1 MAYDQKKKKTRKE
14 RFLGEMDAVL
24 PWDLL
29 LAPILE
35 HYPKAGG
42 GRRPIGAPVMLR
54 IYFMQQWY
62 GLSDPAMEDSL
73 YDVESMRRFA
83 SVDLNGVP
91 DETTICKFRHLLEA
105 HGLTEALFDQT
116 KRYLSDRGMMVSEG
130 TIVDATIIHA
140 PSTTKNKEGKRD
152 PEMASTK
159 KGNTWHF
166 GMKAH
171 VGSDP
176 KGRVHSVV
184 TTPASVHDAKVM
196 EACLHGQEKAIY
208 GDKAYADQ
216 VRKQR
221 AEEDGVVWRVHRK
234 ANRGRRLNCADRSF
248 NPKEQSRAGKGRT
261 SLWHHQKPVGISQGQ
276 VPGSC
281 QEHGSSL
288 HPVRPGQLPSGP
300 KGTGSHIGSS
310 PSNTDGQGQKGRSGT
325 HLRPKTPSQ
334 VLKTTP
340 SST

>member
-1 MAYDQKKKKTRKE
+1 
-14 RFLGEMDAVL
+14 MDAVL

-42 GRRPIGAPVMLR
+42 GRRPMGALVMLR

-83 SVDLNGVP
+83 GVDLNGVP
-91 DETTICKFRHLLEA
+91 DETTICKFRHFLEA
-105 HGLTEALFDQT
+105 HGLTEALFEQA
-116 KRYLSDRGMMVSEG
+116 KRYLSRQGLMVSEG

-140 PSTTKNKEGKRD
+140 PCSTKNRERKRD

-184 TTPASVHDAKVM
+184 TTAASVHDSQVM
-196 EACLHGQEKAIY
+196 DACLHGKERTIY

-216 VRKQR
+216 TRKEQ
-221 AEEDGVVWRVHRK
+221 AEANDIEWRVLRK
-234 ANRGRRLNCADRSF
+234 ARRGKRLNCADLSF
-248 NPKEQSRAGKGRT
+248 NKKSNRTRARVEHPFGVIKH
-261 SLWHHQKPVGISQGQ
+261 LWGYRK
-276 VPGSC
+276 
-281 QEHGSSL
+281 
-288 HPVRPGQLPSGP
+288 VRYRGLAKNTAQLL
-300 KGTGSHIGSS
+300 TLFALT
-310 PSNTDGQGQKGRSGT
+310 NFYLVRRELAVT
-325 HLRPKTPSQ
+325 
-334 VLKTTP
+334 
-340 SST
+340 

>member
-1 MAYDQKKKKTRKE
+1 MKQSSFSDMAYDQKKKKTRKE

-29 LAPILE
+29 LSPILE

-83 SVDLNGVP
+83 GVDLGGVP

-140 PSTTKNKEGKRD
+140 PSSTKNKEGKRD
-152 PEMASTK
+152 PEMALREEGQHLALRHEGPRGQRSEGTGAQRGGHARLGPRRQGDGGLHAWTGK
-159 KGNTWHF
+159 SDLRRQGLC
-166 GMKAH
+166 GPGAKA
-171 VGSDP
+171 
-176 KGRVHSVV
+176 KGR
-184 TTPASVHDAKVM
+184 
-196 EACLHGQEKAIY
+196 
-208 GDKAYADQ
+208 
-216 VRKQR
+216 
-221 AEEDGVVWRVHRK
+221 
-234 ANRGRRLNCADRSF
+234 RRRY
-248 NPKEQSRAGKGRT
+248 RMAGA
-261 SLWHHQKPVGISQGQ
+261 SQGQ
-276 VPGSC
+276 
-281 QEHGSSL
+281 
-288 HPVRPGQLPSGP
+288 
-300 KGTGSHIGSS
+300 
-310 PSNTDGQGQKGRSGT
+310 
-325 HLRPKTPSQ
+325 
-334 VLKTTP
+334 
-340 SST
+340 

>member
-1 MAYDQKKKKTRKE
+1 MKQSSFSDMAYDQKKKKTRKE

-24 PWDLL
+24 PWALL
-29 LAPILE
+29 LAPILA

-83 SVDLNGVP
+83 GVDLNGVP

-105 HGLTEALFDQT
+105 HGLTEALFDRT

-140 PSTTKNKEGKRD
+140 PSSTKNKAGKRD

-184 TTPASVHDAKVM
+184 ATPASVHDAKAM
-196 EACLHGQEKAIY
+196 EACLHGNEKAIY

-221 AEEDGVVWRVHRK
+221 AEEEGVVWRVHRK

-248 NPKEQSRAGKGRT
+248 NRKSNRVRARVEHPFGIIKN
-261 SLWHHQKPVGISQGQ
+261 LWGYRK
-276 VPGSC
+276 
-281 QEHGSSL
+281 
-288 HPVRPGQLPSGP
+288 VRYRGLA
-300 KGTGSHIGSS
+300 K
-310 PSNTDGQGQKGRSGT
+310 NTA
-325 HLRPKTPSQ
+325 HLFTLFALANFHLARRELALT
-334 VLKTTP
+334 
-340 SST
+340 

>member
-1 MAYDQKKKKTRKE
+1 M
-14 RFLGEMDAVL
+14 L

-35 HYPKAGG
+35 HYPKPGN
-42 GRRPIGAPVMLR
+42 GRRPIGALVMLR

-83 SVDLNGVP
+83 GVDMNGVP
-91 DETTICKFRHLLEA
+91 DETTICKFRHFLEA
-105 HGLTEALFDQT
+105 HGLTRTLFEQT

-140 PSTTKNKEGKRD
+140 PSSTKNKEGKRD

-176 KGRVHSVV
+176 KGRVHSVT
-184 TTPASVHDAKVM
+184 TTPASVHDAKEM
-196 EACLHGQEKAIY
+196 EACLHGREKAIY
-208 GDKAYADQ
+208 GDKAYADE
-216 VRKQR
+216 RRRQR
-221 AEEDGVVWRVHRK
+221 AEKEGVQWRVHRK

-248 NPKEQSRAGKGRT
+248 NRKSNRVRAR
-261 SLWHHQKPVGISQGQ
+261 V
-276 VPGSC
+276 
-281 QEHGSSL
+281 EHIPLASSSTC
-288 HPVRPGQLPSGP
+288 GA
-300 KGTGSHIGSS
+300 IA
-310 PSNTDGQGQKGRSGT
+310 RSGT
-325 HLRPKTPSQ
+325 GVLPRTRPISSPCSPWPTSIWPGGNWRSHRERSVQYGRNRAERSVRVPAEAGNTRRSTPNDAVFNMI
-334 VLKTTP
+334 VL
-340 SST
+340 